1 MLALSAL
8 QFQNGSSKTELK
20 TSYLW
25 NVPVSYL
32 LAVPV
37 KYPWSVVNLNIYLLC
52 SGACVVDCT
61 CVMVDWPSSRTCKLN
76 LWMWMSTY
84 LWILPVNEHMPVN
97 LNIYLL
103 CSGACVVD
111 CTCVMVDWPSSRT
124 CELNLWMWLN
134 AYLWILPDNKHM
146 PVNWIIYLLFGS
158 PSELP
163 VKSGSLNLWICH
175 SLNN

>member
-25 NVPVSYL
+25 NVPVNEHM
-32 LAVPV
+32 P
-37 KYPWSVVNLNIYLLC
+37 VNLNIYLLC

-124 CELNLWMWLN
+124 CELNLWMWLST
-134 AYLWILPDNKHM
+134 YLWILPVEEHM
-146 PVNWIIYLLFGS
+146 PVNWIYTCCLGP

-163 VKSGSLNLWICH
+163 VKSDSLNLWICH

>member
-8 QFQNGSSKTELK
+8 QFQNGSSKTEFEDLI
-20 TSYLW
+20 
-25 NVPVSYL
+25 
-32 LAVPV
+32 PV
-37 KYPWSVVNLNIYLLC
+37 KC
-52 SGACVVDCT
+52 SCLVST
-61 CVMVDWPSSRTCKLN
+61 RRTCEISLVSREPEYIPVVLRCVRCWLYLCYGWLAKQSD

-111 CTCVMVDWPSSRT
+111 CTCVMVDWPSSQT
-124 CELNLWMWLN
+124 CKLNLWMWLSV
-134 AYLWILPDNKHM
+134 YLWILPDNKHM
-146 PVNWIIYLLFGS
+146 PVNWIHTCCLGP

-163 VKSGSLNLWICH
+163 VKFGSLNLWICH

>member
-1 MLALSAL
+1 MLSLSAL

-61 CVMVDWPSSRTCKLN
+61 CVMVDWPNSQ
-76 LWMWMSTY
+76 
-84 LWILPVNEHMPVN
+84 
-97 LNIYLL
+97 
-103 CSGACVVD
+103 
-111 CTCVMVDWPSSRT
+111 T
-124 CELNLWMWLN
+124 CECEWARTSEFYLSTSTCLWTWIYTCCALVRALWTVPVLWLTGQ
-134 AYLWILPDNKHM
+134 AVR
-146 PVNWIIYLLFGS
+146 PVNWTCECDWARTSEFYLTTSTCLWT
-158 PSELP
+158 EYIP
-163 VKSGSLNLWICH
+163 VVWVPPVSCLWSLAVLT
-175 SLNN
+175 